1 MKKLIG
7 ALALAAMAAAMALP
21 ASAQN
26 ATLDVYSG
34 RGQTADEAF
43 YADFVSTSS
52 IEVNRTENTGAA
64 TLEALRNEGADSPAD
79 VVLLDGIALLAQ
91 AEAEG
96 LLQPLRSDAL
106 QDAVPAALRAAPDE
120 QGAIAWFGFAR
131 NARIVVY
138 QGEQVDAA
146 DVDSYQKL
154 ASERNRGK
162 LCMAGAHTPANLGLI
177 AALIEHEDSASAR
190 RWLSGVKA
198 NLARAPEGSDTD
210 QIRAVFAGTC
220 KMALVGQAELARLM
234 QSDVRSDRDAAR
246 ALAVSFP
253 NQGSWGTHVDV
264 SGAAL
269 ARHAKHPAQARE
281 FLNYLASSQG
291 QNLFANRNND
301 WPVVRKFK
309 FDNAELKA
317 MLGSH
322 GGFKADATPLS
333 TIARQ
338 LGAARRMAEQIGFD
352 QAPAR

>member
-1 MKKLIG
+1 MKKLVG
-7 ALALAAMAAAMALP
+7 ALVLAAVAAAMALP
-21 ASAQN
+21 ARAQN
-26 ATLDVYSG
+26 ATIDVYSG

-43 YADFVSTSS
+43 FADFVSTTS
-52 IEVNRTENTGAA
+52 IEVNRTENTGPA

-106 QDAVPAALRAAPDE
+106 QAAVPAALRAAPDGE
-120 QGAIAWFGFAR
+120 GATAWFGFAR

-146 DVDSYQKL
+146 DVDSYLKL

-177 AALIEHEDSASAR
+177 AAVIEHEGSAGAR

-210 QIRAVFAGTC
+210 QIRAVLAGTC
-220 KMALVGQAELARLM
+220 KIALVGQADLARLM

-281 FLNYLASSQG
+281 FLHYLASAQG
-291 QNLFANRNND
+291 QNLFANGNND
-301 WPVVRKFK
+301 WPVVRKFR
-309 FDNAELKA
+309 FDNPELKTL
-317 MLGSH
+317 LGARED
-322 GGFKADATPLS
+322 FKADATALAR
-333 TIARQ
+333 IARQ
-338 LGAARRMAEQIGFD
+338 LGAARQMAEQVGFD
-352 QAPAR
+352 RSQRP